1 MHLPGH
7 AVGDAFHRIRD
18 GYEPV
23 MVCGGAESCI
33 SPLGIGGFTSMKALS
48 TATDPDAASL
58 PFDARRGGFVMGE
71 GSGVL
76 VLEELEHA
84 RARGAHIYAE
94 VVGYGANCDAYH
106 FTAPAPGIHSV
117 FGAHAKEMTVVSTKS
132 MTGHLLGGAGGIEAV
147 FTALALR
154 DQFAPPTIHYAQPD
168 PECDL
173 DYVPNTGRQQEMQY
187 ALSNSLG
194 FGGHNAC
201 IALRRWEG

>member
-1 MHLPGH
+1 M
-7 AVGDAFHRIRD
+7 
-18 GYEPV
+18 
-23 MVCGGAESCI
+23 
-33 SPLGIGGFTSMKALS
+33 
-48 TATDPDAASL
+48 L
-58 PFDARRGGFVMGE
+58 PFWVA
-71 GSGVL
+71 
-76 VLEELEHA
+76 
-84 RARGAHIYAE
+84 
-94 VVGYGANCDAYH
+94 
-106 FTAPAPGIHSV
+106 
-117 FGAHAKEMTVVSTKS
+117 VVSTKS